1 MRLVWLLFVLCYV
14 SFSACQKEQEK
25 NRDKDILGKKELTTF
40 LIEMYLAEARADNL
54 PIPKDSAIK
63 LFYPYEQ
70 KLMQKFQLADSSLKK
85 TYQYYGDHPKE
96 MEEVY
101 DALIDSLSLREQRTT
116 HE

>member
-1 MRLVWLLFVLCYV
+1 MNKYLHLIASFGECLALLDLVRFLKLPNFLRLV
-14 SFSACQKEQEK
+14 
-25 NRDKDILGKKELTTF
+25 
-40 LIEMYLAEARADNL
+40 NL
-54 PIPKDSAIK
+54 P
-63 LFYPYEQ
+63 
-70 KLMQKFQLADSSLKK
+70 DSSLKK